1 MLEILLYA
9 GRAIMPLLLT
19 MALGCWLR
27 RSAHWSDDFYRQ
39 LNSFCFHVLLP
50 VQLFLN
56 VYAIEDLSVLNWRLL
71 GFIVLCI
78 VGAAGLGVAVAP
90 LFARERAQRVVIAQ
104 ATFRANQVIMGIPLA
119 SALGGQ
125 DALIFAS
132 LVTSVCVPVF
142 NMLAVLMLTAY
153 STDGKSISWREEV
166 RQIFR
171 NPLIL
176 GALAGLVTV
185 LVRQLLPQVDGQPVF
200 SLRSGLPS
208 IYKACSDLSKVASPL
223 VLLILGAV
231 AFVLLLFCNVP
242 EEAAAPA
249 DAPAQKGGYDWRIIV
264 PYVLVFGFYFIA
276 EHGVMNWMVAY
287 GVDGLGLPQ
296 ASAAKYL
303 SVFFGGMMIGR
314 LCLSPLV
321 DKLGAL
327 KSLAA
332 FGGVSCV
339 LYLIGSLGGAVTM
352 PVWAISGLSFSIL
365 YPTLVMSIRLYFP
378 AQQVSGAAGTILSIA
393 SLADILFNV
402 GFGKL
407 VDMTGY
413 AVSIRVLPLSALAFF
428 IVFILFTKFCKPTQ
442 KLK

>member
-1 MLEILLYA
+1 MTKKWSSRLTFFAFVVLMVGLGSNDSLRGIFSTIFQEHFSLTTTQLGLIVTASYIGNLVFLLVGGNLSTRFSKKRVLQVLILIWMAALALFAFTSNYTVLLIGMA
-9 GRAIMPLLLT
+9 LALGSSTLLNTTMNLITPLLFAT
-19 MALGCWLR
+19 APG
-27 RSAHWSDDFYRQ
+27 FFV
-39 LNSFCFHVLLP
+39 NF
-50 VQLFLN
+50 LFFTQE
-56 VYAIEDLSVLNWRLL
+56 I
-71 GFIVLCI
+71 G
-78 VGAAGLGVAVAP
+78 
-90 LFARERAQRVVIAQ
+90 
-104 ATFRANQVIMGIPLA
+104 
-119 SALGGQ
+119 
-125 DALIFAS
+125 
-132 LVTSVCVPVF
+132 TSGSQ
-142 NMLAVLMLTAY
+142 Y
-153 STDGKSISWREEV
+153 
-166 RQIFR
+166 
-171 NPLIL
+171 IL
-176 GALAGLVTV
+176 GSHA
-185 LVRQLLPQVDGQPVF
+185 DGFAFWQHTN
-200 SLRSGLPS
+200 
-208 IYKACSDLSKVASPL
+208 L

-287 GVDGLGLPQ
+287 DVDGLGLPQ

-407 VDMTGY
+407 VDMAGY
-413 AVSIRVLPLSALAFF
+413 AVSIRVLPLSVLAFF
-428 IVFILFTKFCKPTQ
+428 IVFMLFTKFCKPTQ

>member
-1 MLEILLYA
+1 MTKKWSSRLTFFAFVVLMVGLGSNDSLRGIFSTIFQEHFSLTTTQLGLIVTASYIGNLVFLLVGGNLSTRFSKKRVLQVLILIWMAALALFAFTSNYTVLLIGMA
-9 GRAIMPLLLT
+9 LALGSSTLLNTTMNLITPLLFAT
-19 MALGCWLR
+19 APG
-27 RSAHWSDDFYRQ
+27 FFV
-39 LNSFCFHVLLP
+39 NF
-50 VQLFLN
+50 LFFTQE
-56 VYAIEDLSVLNWRLL
+56 I
-71 GFIVLCI
+71 G
-78 VGAAGLGVAVAP
+78 
-90 LFARERAQRVVIAQ
+90 
-104 ATFRANQVIMGIPLA
+104 
-119 SALGGQ
+119 
-125 DALIFAS
+125 
-132 LVTSVCVPVF
+132 TSGSQ
-142 NMLAVLMLTAY
+142 Y
-153 STDGKSISWREEV
+153 
-166 RQIFR
+166 
-171 NPLIL
+171 IL
-176 GALAGLVTV
+176 GSHA
-185 LVRQLLPQVDGQPVF
+185 DGFAFWQHTN
-200 SLRSGLPS
+200 
-208 IYKACSDLSKVASPL
+208 L

-242 EEAAAPA
+242 EEAAASA

-276 EHGVMNWMVAY
+276 EHGVMNWMVVY

-296 ASAAKYL
+296 GSAAKYL

-413 AVSIRVLPLSALAFF
+413 AVSIRVLPLSVLAFF
-428 IVFILFTKFCKPTQ
+428 IVFMLFTKFCKPTQ

>member
-1 MLEILLYA
+1 MTKKWSRRLTFFAFVVLMVGLGSNDSLRGIFSTIFQEHFSLTTTQLGLIVTASYIGNLVFLLVGGNLSTRFSKKRVLQVLILIWMAALALFAFTSNYTVLLIGMA
-9 GRAIMPLLLT
+9 LALGSSTLLNTTMNLITPLLFAT
-19 MALGCWLR
+19 APG
-27 RSAHWSDDFYRQ
+27 FFV
-39 LNSFCFHVLLP
+39 NF
-50 VQLFLN
+50 LFFTQEIGTSGSQYILCSH
-56 VYAIEDLSVLNWRLL
+56 AD
-71 GFIVLCI
+71 GF
-78 VGAAGLGVAVAP
+78 A
-90 LFARERAQRVVIAQ
+90 FWQH
-104 ATFRANQVIMGIPLA
+104 TN
-119 SALGGQ
+119 
-125 DALIFAS
+125 
-132 LVTSVCVPVF
+132 
-142 NMLAVLMLTAY
+142 
-153 STDGKSISWREEV
+153 
-166 RQIFR
+166 
-171 NPLIL
+171 
-176 GALAGLVTV
+176 
-185 LVRQLLPQVDGQPVF
+185 
-200 SLRSGLPS
+200 
-208 IYKACSDLSKVASPL
+208 L

-249 DAPAQKGGYDWRIIV
+249 DAPAQKGGYDWRIVV

-407 VDMTGY
+407 VDMAGY
-413 AVSIRVLPLSALAFF
+413 AVSIRVLPLSVLAFF
-428 IVFILFTKFCKPTQ
+428 IVFMLFTKFCKPTQ

>member
-1 MLEILLYA
+1 MTKKWSSRLTFFAFVVLMVGLGSNDSLRGIFSTIFQEHFSLTTTQLGLIVTASYIGNLVFLLVGGNLSTRFSKKRVLQVLILIWMAALALFAFTSNYTVLLIGMA
-9 GRAIMPLLLT
+9 LALGSSTLLNTTMNLITPLLFAT
-19 MALGCWLR
+19 APG
-27 RSAHWSDDFYRQ
+27 FFV
-39 LNSFCFHVLLP
+39 NF
-50 VQLFLN
+50 LFFTQE
-56 VYAIEDLSVLNWRLL
+56 I
-71 GFIVLCI
+71 G
-78 VGAAGLGVAVAP
+78 
-90 LFARERAQRVVIAQ
+90 
-104 ATFRANQVIMGIPLA
+104 
-119 SALGGQ
+119 
-125 DALIFAS
+125 
-132 LVTSVCVPVF
+132 TSGSQ
-142 NMLAVLMLTAY
+142 Y
-153 STDGKSISWREEV
+153 
-166 RQIFR
+166 
-171 NPLIL
+171 IL
-176 GALAGLVTV
+176 GSHA
-185 LVRQLLPQVDGQPVF
+185 DGFAFWQHTN
-200 SLRSGLPS
+200 
-208 IYKACSDLSKVASPL
+208 L

-352 PVWAISGLSFSIL
+352 PVLLHFVPHAGHEHPAL
-365 YPTLVMSIRLYFP
+365 FP
-378 AQQVSGAAGTILSIA
+378 GAAGLRRGGHDFKHRVA
-393 SLADILFNV
+393 GGYPVQCRLRQAGGYDGLCRQHPGPAAV
-402 GFGKL
+402 R
-407 VDMTGY
+407 TGIFHRVY
-413 AVSIRVLPLSALAFF
+413 AVYE
-428 IVFILFTKFCKPTQ
+428 ILQADAEIEIK
-442 KLK
+442 

>member
-1 MLEILLYA
+1 MTKKWSSRLTFFAFVVLMVGLGSNDSLRGIFSTIFQEHFSLTTTQLGLIVTASYIGNLVFLLVGGNLSTRFSKKRVLQVLILIWMVALALFAFTSNYTVLLIGMA
-9 GRAIMPLLLT
+9 LALGSSTLLNTTMNLITPLLFAT
-19 MALGCWLR
+19 APG
-27 RSAHWSDDFYRQ
+27 FFV
-39 LNSFCFHVLLP
+39 NF
-50 VQLFLN
+50 LFFTQE
-56 VYAIEDLSVLNWRLL
+56 I
-71 GFIVLCI
+71 G
-78 VGAAGLGVAVAP
+78 
-90 LFARERAQRVVIAQ
+90 
-104 ATFRANQVIMGIPLA
+104 
-119 SALGGQ
+119 
-125 DALIFAS
+125 
-132 LVTSVCVPVF
+132 TSGSQ
-142 NMLAVLMLTAY
+142 Y
-153 STDGKSISWREEV
+153 
-166 RQIFR
+166 
-171 NPLIL
+171 IL
-176 GALAGLVTV
+176 GRHA
-185 LVRQLLPQVDGQPVF
+185 DGFAFWQHTN
-200 SLRSGLPS
+200 
-208 IYKACSDLSKVASPL
+208 L

-231 AFVLLLFCNVP
+231 AFALLLFCNVP
-242 EEAAAPA
+242 EEAADPA
-249 DAPAQKGGYDWRIIV
+249 DTPAQKGGYDWRIIV

-407 VDMTGY
+407 VDMAGY
-413 AVSIRVLPLSALAFF
+413 AVSIRVLPLSVLAFF
-428 IVFILFTKFCKPTQ
+428 IVFMLFTKFCKPTQ

>member
-1 MLEILLYA
+1 MTKKWSSRLTFFAFVVLMVGLGSNDSLRGIFSTIFQEHFSLTTTQLGLIVTASYIGNLVFLLVGGNLSTRFSKKRVLQVLILIWMAALALFAFTSNYTVLLIGMA
-9 GRAIMPLLLT
+9 LALGSSTLLNTTMNLITPLLFATAPGFFVNFLFFT
-19 MALGCWLR
+19 QEIGTSGSQYVLG
-27 RSAHWSDDFYRQ
+27 SHAD
-39 LNSFCFHVLLP
+39 
-50 VQLFLN
+50 
-56 VYAIEDLSVLNWRLL
+56 
-71 GFIVLCI
+71 GF
-78 VGAAGLGVAVAP
+78 A
-90 LFARERAQRVVIAQ
+90 FWQH
-104 ATFRANQVIMGIPLA
+104 TN
-119 SALGGQ
+119 
-125 DALIFAS
+125 
-132 LVTSVCVPVF
+132 
-142 NMLAVLMLTAY
+142 
-153 STDGKSISWREEV
+153 
-166 RQIFR
+166 
-171 NPLIL
+171 
-176 GALAGLVTV
+176 
-185 LVRQLLPQVDGQPVF
+185 
-200 SLRSGLPS
+200 
-208 IYKACSDLSKVASPL
+208 L

-407 VDMTGY
+407 VDVAGY
-413 AVSIRVLPLSALAFF
+413 AVSIRVLPLSVLAFF
-428 IVFILFTKFCKPTQ
+428 IVFMLFTKFCKPTQ

>member
-1 MLEILLYA
+1 MTKKWSSRLTFFAFVVLMVGLGSNDSLRGIFSTIFQEHFSLTTTQLGLIVTASYIGNLVFLLVGGNLSTRFSKKRVLQVLILIWMAALALFAFTSNYTVLLIGMA
-9 GRAIMPLLLT
+9 LALGSSTLLNTTMNLITPLLFAT
-19 MALGCWLR
+19 APG
-27 RSAHWSDDFYRQ
+27 FFV
-39 LNSFCFHVLLP
+39 NF
-50 VQLFLN
+50 LFFTQE
-56 VYAIEDLSVLNWRLL
+56 I
-71 GFIVLCI
+71 G
-78 VGAAGLGVAVAP
+78 
-90 LFARERAQRVVIAQ
+90 
-104 ATFRANQVIMGIPLA
+104 
-119 SALGGQ
+119 
-125 DALIFAS
+125 
-132 LVTSVCVPVF
+132 TSGSQ
-142 NMLAVLMLTAY
+142 Y
-153 STDGKSISWREEV
+153 
-166 RQIFR
+166 
-171 NPLIL
+171 IL
-176 GALAGLVTV
+176 GSHA
-185 LVRQLLPQVDGQPVF
+185 DGFAFWQHTN
-200 SLRSGLPS
+200 
-208 IYKACSDLSKVASPL
+208 L

-242 EEAAAPA
+242 EEAADPA
-249 DAPAQKGGYDWRIIV
+249 DTPAQKGGYDWRIIV

-339 LYLIGSLGGAVTM
+339 LYLIGSLGGAATM

-407 VDMTGY
+407 VDMAGY
-413 AVSIRVLPLSALAFF
+413 AVSIRVLPLSVLAFF
-428 IVFILFTKFCKPTQ
+428 IVFMLLTKFCKPTQ

>member
-1 MLEILLYA
+1 MTKKWSSRLTFFAFVVLMVGLGSNDSLRGIFSTIFQEHFSLTTTQLGLIVTASYIGNLVFLLVGGNLSTRFSKKRVLQVLILIWMAALALFAFTSNYTVLLIGMA
-9 GRAIMPLLLT
+9 LALGSSTLLNTTMNLITPLLFAT
-19 MALGCWLR
+19 APG
-27 RSAHWSDDFYRQ
+27 FFV
-39 LNSFCFHVLLP
+39 NF
-50 VQLFLN
+50 LFFTQE
-56 VYAIEDLSVLNWRLL
+56 I
-71 GFIVLCI
+71 G
-78 VGAAGLGVAVAP
+78 
-90 LFARERAQRVVIAQ
+90 
-104 ATFRANQVIMGIPLA
+104 
-119 SALGGQ
+119 
-125 DALIFAS
+125 
-132 LVTSVCVPVF
+132 TSGSQ
-142 NMLAVLMLTAY
+142 Y
-153 STDGKSISWREEV
+153 
-166 RQIFR
+166 
-171 NPLIL
+171 IL
-176 GALAGLVTV
+176 GSHA
-185 LVRQLLPQVDGQPVF
+185 DGFAFWQHTN
-200 SLRSGLPS
+200 
-208 IYKACSDLSKVASPL
+208 L

-231 AFVLLLFCNVP
+231 AFMLLLFCNVP

-332 FGGVSCV
+332 FGGVSCA

-407 VDMTGY
+407 VDMAGY
-413 AVSIRVLPLSALAFF
+413 AVSIRVLPLSVLAFF
-428 IVFILFTKFCKPTQ
+428 IVFMLFTKFCKPTQ

>member
-1 MLEILLYA
+1 MTKKWSSRLTFFAFVVLMVGLGSNDSLRGIFSTIFQEHFSLTTTQLGLIVTASYIGNLVFLLVGGNLSTRFSKKRVLQVLILIWMAALALFAFTSNYTVLLIGMA
-9 GRAIMPLLLT
+9 LALGSSTLLNTTMNLITPLLFATAPGFFVNFLFFT
-19 MALGCWLR
+19 QEIGTSGSQYVLG
-27 RSAHWSDDFYRQ
+27 SHAD
-39 LNSFCFHVLLP
+39 
-50 VQLFLN
+50 
-56 VYAIEDLSVLNWRLL
+56 
-71 GFIVLCI
+71 GF
-78 VGAAGLGVAVAP
+78 A
-90 LFARERAQRVVIAQ
+90 FWQH
-104 ATFRANQVIMGIPLA
+104 TN
-119 SALGGQ
+119 
-125 DALIFAS
+125 
-132 LVTSVCVPVF
+132 
-142 NMLAVLMLTAY
+142 
-153 STDGKSISWREEV
+153 
-166 RQIFR
+166 
-171 NPLIL
+171 
-176 GALAGLVTV
+176 
-185 LVRQLLPQVDGQPVF
+185 
-200 SLRSGLPS
+200 
-208 IYKACSDLSKVASPL
+208 L
-223 VLLILGAV
+223 VLLISGAV

-352 PVWAISGLSFSIL
+352 PIWAISGLSFSIL

-407 VDMTGY
+407 VDMAGY
-413 AVSIRVLPLSALAFF
+413 AVSIRVLPLSVLAFF
-428 IVFILFTKFCKPTQ
+428 IVFMLFTKFCKPTQ

>member
-1 MLEILLYA
+1 MTKKWSSRLTFFAFVVLMVGLGSNDSLRGIFSTIFQEHFSLTTTQLGLIVTASYIGNLVFLLVGGNLSTRFSKKRVLQVLILIWMAAVALFAFTSNYTVLLIGMA
-9 GRAIMPLLLT
+9 LALGSSTLLNTTMNLITPLLFAT
-19 MALGCWLR
+19 APG
-27 RSAHWSDDFYRQ
+27 FFV
-39 LNSFCFHVLLP
+39 NF
-50 VQLFLN
+50 LFFTQE
-56 VYAIEDLSVLNWRLL
+56 I
-71 GFIVLCI
+71 G
-78 VGAAGLGVAVAP
+78 
-90 LFARERAQRVVIAQ
+90 
-104 ATFRANQVIMGIPLA
+104 
-119 SALGGQ
+119 
-125 DALIFAS
+125 
-132 LVTSVCVPVF
+132 TSGSQ
-142 NMLAVLMLTAY
+142 Y
-153 STDGKSISWREEV
+153 
-166 RQIFR
+166 
-171 NPLIL
+171 IL
-176 GALAGLVTV
+176 GSHA
-185 LVRQLLPQVDGQPVF
+185 DGFAFWQHTN
-200 SLRSGLPS
+200 
-208 IYKACSDLSKVASPL
+208 L

-242 EEAAAPA
+242 EEAAAPV

-407 VDMTGY
+407 VDMAGY
-413 AVSIRVLPLSALAFF
+413 AVSIRVLPLSVLAFF
-428 IVFILFTKFCKPTQ
+428 IVFMLFTKFCKPTQ

>member
-1 MLEILLYA
+1 MTKKWSSRLTFFAFVVLMVGLGSNDSLRGIFSTIFQEHFSLTTTQLGLIVTASYIGNLVFLLVGGNLSTRFSKKRVLQVLILIWMAALALFAFTSNYTVLLIGMA
-9 GRAIMPLLLT
+9 LALGSSTLLNTTMNLITPLLFAT
-19 MALGCWLR
+19 APG
-27 RSAHWSDDFYRQ
+27 FFV
-39 LNSFCFHVLLP
+39 NF
-50 VQLFLN
+50 LFFTQE
-56 VYAIEDLSVLNWRLL
+56 I
-71 GFIVLCI
+71 G
-78 VGAAGLGVAVAP
+78 
-90 LFARERAQRVVIAQ
+90 
-104 ATFRANQVIMGIPLA
+104 
-119 SALGGQ
+119 
-125 DALIFAS
+125 
-132 LVTSVCVPVF
+132 TSGSQ
-142 NMLAVLMLTAY
+142 Y
-153 STDGKSISWREEV
+153 
-166 RQIFR
+166 
-171 NPLIL
+171 IL
-176 GALAGLVTV
+176 GSHA
-185 LVRQLLPQVDGQPVF
+185 DGFAFWQHTN
-200 SLRSGLPS
+200 
-208 IYKACSDLSKVASPL
+208 L

-231 AFVLLLFCNVP
+231 AFALLLFCNVP
-242 EEAAAPA
+242 EEAADPA
-249 DAPAQKGGYDWRIIV
+249 DTPAQKGGYDWRIIV

-352 PVWAISGLSFSIL
+352 SVWAISGLSFSIL

-407 VDMTGY
+407 VDMVGY
-413 AVSIRVLPLSALAFF
+413 AVSIRVLPLSVLAFF
-428 IVFILFTKFCKPTQ
+428 IVFMLFTKFCKPTQ

>member
-1 MLEILLYA
+1 MTKKWSSRLTFFAFVVLMVGLGSNDSLRGIFSTIFQEHFSLTTTQLGLIVTASYIGNLVFLLVGGNLSTRFSKKRVLQVLILIWMAALALFAFTSNYTVLLIGMA
-9 GRAIMPLLLT
+9 LALGSSTLLNTTMNLITPLLFAT
-19 MALGCWLR
+19 APG
-27 RSAHWSDDFYRQ
+27 FFV
-39 LNSFCFHVLLP
+39 NF
-50 VQLFLN
+50 LFFTQE
-56 VYAIEDLSVLNWRLL
+56 I
-71 GFIVLCI
+71 G
-78 VGAAGLGVAVAP
+78 
-90 LFARERAQRVVIAQ
+90 
-104 ATFRANQVIMGIPLA
+104 
-119 SALGGQ
+119 
-125 DALIFAS
+125 
-132 LVTSVCVPVF
+132 TSGSQ
-142 NMLAVLMLTAY
+142 Y
-153 STDGKSISWREEV
+153 
-166 RQIFR
+166 
-171 NPLIL
+171 IL
-176 GALAGLVTV
+176 GSHA
-185 LVRQLLPQVDGQPVF
+185 DGFAFWQHTN
-200 SLRSGLPS
+200 
-208 IYKACSDLSKVASPL
+208 L

-321 DKLGAL
+321 DKLGTL

-407 VDMTGY
+407 VDMAGY
-413 AVSIRVLPLSALAFF
+413 AVSIRVLPLSVLAFF
-428 IVFILFTKFCKPTQ
+428 IVFMLFTKFCKPTQ

>member
-1 MLEILLYA
+1 MTKKWSSRLTFFAFVVLMVGLGSNDSLRGIFSTIFQEHFSLTTTQLGLIVTASYIGNLVFLLVGGNLSTRFSKKRVLQVLILIWMAALALFAFTSNYTVLLIGMA
-9 GRAIMPLLLT
+9 LALGSSTLLNTTMNLITPLLFAT
-19 MALGCWLR
+19 APG
-27 RSAHWSDDFYRQ
+27 FFV
-39 LNSFCFHVLLP
+39 NF
-50 VQLFLN
+50 LFFTQE
-56 VYAIEDLSVLNWRLL
+56 I
-71 GFIVLCI
+71 G
-78 VGAAGLGVAVAP
+78 
-90 LFARERAQRVVIAQ
+90 
-104 ATFRANQVIMGIPLA
+104 
-119 SALGGQ
+119 
-125 DALIFAS
+125 
-132 LVTSVCVPVF
+132 TSGSQ
-142 NMLAVLMLTAY
+142 Y
-153 STDGKSISWREEV
+153 
-166 RQIFR
+166 
-171 NPLIL
+171 IL
-176 GALAGLVTV
+176 GSHADCFAFWQHTN
-185 LVRQLLPQVDGQPVF
+185 
-200 SLRSGLPS
+200 
-208 IYKACSDLSKVASPL
+208 L

-407 VDMTGY
+407 VDMAGY
-413 AVSIRVLPLSALAFF
+413 AVSIRVLPLSVLAFF
-428 IVFILFTKFCKPTQ
+428 IVFMLFTKFCKPTQ

>member
-1 MLEILLYA
+1 MTKKCSSRLTFFAFVVLMVGLGSNDSLRGIFSTIFQEHFSLTTTQLGLIVTASYIGNLVFLLVGGNLSTRFSKKRVLQVLILIWMAALALFAFTSNYTVLLIGMA
-9 GRAIMPLLLT
+9 LALGSSTLLNTTMNLITPLLFAT
-19 MALGCWLR
+19 APG
-27 RSAHWSDDFYRQ
+27 FFV
-39 LNSFCFHVLLP
+39 NF
-50 VQLFLN
+50 LFFTQE
-56 VYAIEDLSVLNWRLL
+56 I
-71 GFIVLCI
+71 G
-78 VGAAGLGVAVAP
+78 
-90 LFARERAQRVVIAQ
+90 
-104 ATFRANQVIMGIPLA
+104 
-119 SALGGQ
+119 
-125 DALIFAS
+125 
-132 LVTSVCVPVF
+132 TSGSQ
-142 NMLAVLMLTAY
+142 Y
-153 STDGKSISWREEV
+153 
-166 RQIFR
+166 
-171 NPLIL
+171 IL
-176 GALAGLVTV
+176 GSHA
-185 LVRQLLPQVDGQPVF
+185 DGFAFWQHTN
-200 SLRSGLPS
+200 
-208 IYKACSDLSKVASPL
+208 L

-407 VDMTGY
+407 VDMAGY
-413 AVSIRVLPLSALAFF
+413 AVSIRVLPLSVLAFF
-428 IVFILFTKFCKPTQ
+428 IVFMLFTKFCKPTQ

>member
-1 MLEILLYA
+1 MTKKWSSRLTFFAFVVLMVGLGSNDSLRGIFSTIFQEHFSLTTTQLGLIVTASYIGNLVFLLVGGNLSTRFSKKRVLQVLILIWMAALALFAFTSNYTVLLIGMA
-9 GRAIMPLLLT
+9 LALGSSTLLNTTMNLITPLLFATAPGFFVNFLFFT
-19 MALGCWLR
+19 QEIGTSGSQYVLG
-27 RSAHWSDDFYRQ
+27 SHAD
-39 LNSFCFHVLLP
+39 
-50 VQLFLN
+50 
-56 VYAIEDLSVLNWRLL
+56 
-71 GFIVLCI
+71 GF
-78 VGAAGLGVAVAP
+78 A
-90 LFARERAQRVVIAQ
+90 FWQH
-104 ATFRANQVIMGIPLA
+104 TN
-119 SALGGQ
+119 
-125 DALIFAS
+125 
-132 LVTSVCVPVF
+132 
-142 NMLAVLMLTAY
+142 
-153 STDGKSISWREEV
+153 
-166 RQIFR
+166 
-171 NPLIL
+171 
-176 GALAGLVTV
+176 
-185 LVRQLLPQVDGQPVF
+185 
-200 SLRSGLPS
+200 
-208 IYKACSDLSKVASPL
+208 L

-339 LYLIGSLGGAVTM
+339 LYLIGSLGGAVAM
-352 PVWAISGLSFSIL
+352 PIWAISGLSFSIL

-407 VDMTGY
+407 VDMADY
-413 AVSIRVLPLSALAFF
+413 AVSIRVLPLSVLAFF
-428 IVFILFTKFCKPTQ
+428 IVFMLFTKFCKPTQ

>member
-1 MLEILLYA
+1 MTKKWSSRLTFFAFVVLMVGLGSNDSLRGIFSTIFQEHFSLTTTQLGLIVTASYIGNLVFLLVGGNLSTRFSKKRVLQVLILIWMAALALFAFTSNYTVLLIGMA
-9 GRAIMPLLLT
+9 LALGSSTLLNTTMNLITPLLFAT
-19 MALGCWLR
+19 APG
-27 RSAHWSDDFYRQ
+27 FFV
-39 LNSFCFHVLLP
+39 NF
-50 VQLFLN
+50 LFFTQE
-56 VYAIEDLSVLNWRLL
+56 I
-71 GFIVLCI
+71 G
-78 VGAAGLGVAVAP
+78 
-90 LFARERAQRVVIAQ
+90 
-104 ATFRANQVIMGIPLA
+104 
-119 SALGGQ
+119 
-125 DALIFAS
+125 
-132 LVTSVCVPVF
+132 TSGSQ
-142 NMLAVLMLTAY
+142 Y
-153 STDGKSISWREEV
+153 
-166 RQIFR
+166 
-171 NPLIL
+171 IL
-176 GALAGLVTV
+176 GSHA
-185 LVRQLLPQVDGQPVF
+185 DGFAFWQHTN
-200 SLRSGLPS
+200 
-208 IYKACSDLSKVASPL
+208 L

-242 EEAAAPA
+242 EEAAAPS

-407 VDMTGY
+407 VDMAGY
-413 AVSIRVLPLSALAFF
+413 AVSIRVLPLSVLAFF
-428 IVFILFTKFCKPTQ
+428 IVFMLFTKFCKPTQ

>member
-1 MLEILLYA
+1 MTKKWSSRLTFFAFVVLMVGLGSNDSLRGIFSTIFQEHFSLTTTQLGLIVTASYIGNLVFLLVGGNLSTRFSKKRVLQVLILIWMAALALFAFTSNYTVLLIGMA
-9 GRAIMPLLLT
+9 LALGSSTLLNTTMNLITPLLFAT
-19 MALGCWLR
+19 APG
-27 RSAHWSDDFYRQ
+27 FFV
-39 LNSFCFHVLLP
+39 NF
-50 VQLFLN
+50 LFFTQE
-56 VYAIEDLSVLNWRLL
+56 I
-71 GFIVLCI
+71 G
-78 VGAAGLGVAVAP
+78 
-90 LFARERAQRVVIAQ
+90 
-104 ATFRANQVIMGIPLA
+104 
-119 SALGGQ
+119 
-125 DALIFAS
+125 
-132 LVTSVCVPVF
+132 TSGSQ
-142 NMLAVLMLTAY
+142 Y
-153 STDGKSISWREEV
+153 
-166 RQIFR
+166 
-171 NPLIL
+171 IL
-176 GALAGLVTV
+176 GSHA
-185 LVRQLLPQVDGQPVF
+185 DGFAFWQHTN
-200 SLRSGLPS
+200 
-208 IYKACSDLSKVASPL
+208 L

-242 EEAAAPA
+242 EEAAASA

-276 EHGVMNWMVAY
+276 EHGVMNWMVAH

-407 VDMTGY
+407 VDMAGY
-413 AVSIRVLPLSALAFF
+413 AVSIRVLPLSVLAFF
-428 IVFILFTKFCKPTQ
+428 IVFMLLTKFCKPTQ